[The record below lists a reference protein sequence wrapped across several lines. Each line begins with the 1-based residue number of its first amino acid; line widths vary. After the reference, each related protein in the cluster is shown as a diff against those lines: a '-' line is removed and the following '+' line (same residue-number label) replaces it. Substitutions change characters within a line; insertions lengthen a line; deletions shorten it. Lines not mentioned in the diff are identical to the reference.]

1 MDCSAARKTQKAD
14 REKLRRDR
22 LNEQFVE
29 LGNVLDPDRPK
40 NDKATILSDTIQLLK
55 DLTSQ
60 VGKLK
65 EEYATLNEES
75 REEKN
80 DLREEKASL
89 KSDIDNLNNQYQQQ
103 LRTIF
108 PWTAM
113 DHSVVMAPPS
123 YPFPMPVAVPPGSIP
138 MQPFPYFTNQH
149 PAVISNPHST
159 FVPYL
164 APNTI
169 VEQQS
174 TQYVSPPLHPGCR
187 SNVSEKP
194 ESKSKSSRESKAQ
207 KNEDSNDVTTDLQD
221 VIFDETRMAMHP
233 ENSGSEKKILVE
245 VEHTT
250 NGAGTPGGTE
260 ENQTDEGQVETGRSI
275 AENRSDE
282 FRTDLGD
289 DTDGMSG
296 EGSHG
301 KAAGVDLRNYQLDLS
316 SGQRKSGKLSRRESS
331 CCSEGNTLGRC
342 SSSHSAQDSSSSS
355 AVASRKDNE

>member
-60 VGKLK
+60 VSKLK

-75 REEKN
+75 RELTQEKN

-174 TQYVSPPLHPGCR
+174 THYVSPPLHPGCR

-194 ESKSKSSRESKAQ
+194 ESKSKSSRESKAE
-207 KNEDSNDVTTDLQD
+207 KNEDSNDVTTDLQL
-221 VIFDETRMAMHP
+221 
-233 ENSGSEKKILVE
+233 K
-245 VEHTT
+245 
-250 NGAGTPGGTE
+250 TPGSSAD
-260 ENQTDEGQVETGRSI
+260 Q
-275 AENRSDE
+275 
-282 FRTDLGD
+282 
-289 DTDGMSG
+289 
-296 EGSHG
+296 
-301 KAAGVDLRNYQLDLS
+301 DLS
-316 SGQRKSGKLSRRESS
+316 SGQRKSGKFSRRESS